1 MPFLVRLGTIG
12 RSKDRFQ
19 WSPNDSHQ
27 SAFARQGNLSR
38 NHTDPVP
45 RRGQPYAD
53 SPPPYGQVQSVSR
66 RQAAEATAPSA
77 SSRRGDERRS
87 PQRAATAPLTSGNL
101 ASLDGDGVHFKNRLS
116 HVSQYPTQLLD
127 SSTAAPS
134 SAASSAIG
142 AEDFPPTPGRRP
154 QRRASARRPASAASS
169 SSTAAACMALGQ
181 LPGSEPFGLAP
192 PSRDVLRRHSGVAA
206 LPSPP
211 PGRSATSW
219 LDDARGR
226 ETVYETAQ
234 AVPVRPV
241 VSVYSRNAS
250 STSVNRIS
258 AASTAPSLG
267 ELANAHE
274 GGVGGGSAGKR
285 LAGGFPRRLSSLHAH
300 PVVRTS
306 RTWPT
311 ARQAPRPERRD
322 SLQIHASAV
331 AAEPHPG
338 HRVDIDDG
346 EDRPPPPPPKDPGY
360 VSRPPGKKAKQRRQ
374 ASSQQQQQQQQKKRL
389 RRHSSTPNLSS
400 VGLGVTGVSLYSAND
415 GELLLPNSQYSGGN
429 KNTHARTPSALL
441 GRRASARNRLGSLV
455 QGVGRHGPGQQSGH
469 RRFFSLRTGGGGG
482 GEPVGD
488 ASFRERS
495 EHDKSS
501 PANRRSQMAVACA
514 RFLGR
519 ALPKSSV
526 IKGS

>member
-1 MPFLVRLGTIG
+1 
-12 RSKDRFQ
+12 
-19 WSPNDSHQ
+19 
-27 SAFARQGNLSR
+27 
-38 NHTDPVP
+38 
-45 RRGQPYAD
+45 
-53 SPPPYGQVQSVSR
+53 
-66 RQAAEATAPSA
+66 
-77 SSRRGDERRS
+77 
-87 PQRAATAPLTSGNL
+87 
-101 ASLDGDGVHFKNRLS
+101 
-116 HVSQYPTQLLD
+116 
-127 SSTAAPS
+127 
-134 SAASSAIG
+134 
-142 AEDFPPTPGRRP
+142 
-154 QRRASARRPASAASS
+154 
-169 SSTAAACMALGQ
+169 MALGQ

-192 PSRDVLRRHSGVAA
+192 PSRDVLQRHSGVAA

-211 PGRSATSW
+211 AGRGATSW

-234 AVPVRPV
+234 AVRVRSV
-241 VSVYSRNAS
+241 VSGCSRNAS

-258 AASTAPSLG
+258 VVSTAPELG
-267 ELANAHE
+267 ELASAHE
-274 GGVGGGSAGKR
+274 GSGGAGKR
-285 LAGGFPRRLSSLHAH
+285 LAGGFPQQLSSLHAH

-306 RTWPT
+306 RTWPL
-311 ARQAPRPERRD
+311 ARQVQRPERRD
-322 SLQIHASAV
+322 SLQIHASSAV

-338 HRVDIDDG
+338 HRVDIDG
-346 EDRPPPPPPKDPGY
+346 EEDRPPPPPPKDPGY
-360 VSRPPGKKAKQRRQ
+360 VSRPPGQKAKQPRQ
-374 ASSQQQQQQQQKKRL
+374 ASSQQHQHQLKRL

-400 VGLGVTGVSLYSAND
+400 VGLGVTGVSLYSANE

-429 KNTHARTPSALL
+429 NNTHARAASAPL

-455 QGVGRHGPGQQSGH
+455 QGVSRHGPGQHSGH